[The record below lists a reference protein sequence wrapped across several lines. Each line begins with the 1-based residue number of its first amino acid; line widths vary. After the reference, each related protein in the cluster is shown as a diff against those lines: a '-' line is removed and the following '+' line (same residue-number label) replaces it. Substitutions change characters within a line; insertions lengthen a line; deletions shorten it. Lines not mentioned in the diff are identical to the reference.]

1 LTKSENESIYNKVQD
16 WILTYKTTEDKKQ
29 KEKLRNLI
37 VVTMM
42 PVVKRIATSIARR
55 ADDPIDD
62 LVQAGALG
70 LIKSIEMF
78 NPQIGKRFKI
88 YSGYIIVGEM
98 QHYIRDKVALIR
110 VPREIQEIAVR
121 IRNFVNDISDENMD
135 ELTNEEVARALDI
148 PVRKIDIA
156 IDMDRRKKTLSL
168 DQTINDDGNMV
179 SIGDITP
186 AYDYQEFID
195 NYDQKLLL
203 QDVVKKLPDD
213 LAQIV
218 KLFYYEGFNQRQ
230 IADKLNVN
238 QMMIS
243 RKLRKA
249 HSLMYKLITKSY
261 EKEK

>member
-1 LTKSENESIYNKVQD
+1 
-16 WILTYKTTEDKKQ
+16 
-29 KEKLRNLI
+29 
-37 VVTMM
+37 
-42 PVVKRIATSIARR
+42 
-55 ADDPIDD
+55 
-62 LVQAGALG
+62 
-70 LIKSIEMF
+70 
-78 NPQIGKRFKI
+78 
-88 YSGYIIVGEM
+88 M